1 MRSTWCFIDFHF
13 FFFFIINSLIIEV
26 RNSVRSGS
34 NLGSMY
40 GHLFKDVFSLVNSF
54 SSSHCYRQG
63 NVVADALVK
72 RARLSFPFLVW
83 MECVSSN
90 VVQFV
95 LADCPAHWLIKFLRY
110 SFSKKKKKE
119 TWEIGILDVVIRNN
133 IISRSVLLFNYK
145 TLWLDFHFSDLC
157 AFDACYLI
165 LNFSGFIYS
174 FIPSFNLCFLY
185 FDVAFKDERKR
196 CSWILNPT
204 IAFALHN
211 FEVIIL
217 KENKCNGNVN
227 VKGRTS

>member
-1 MRSTWCFIDFHF
+1 M
-13 FFFFIINSLIIEV
+13 
-26 RNSVRSGS
+26 RNSVWSGS

-54 SSSHCYRQG
+54 RSNFFSRYYRQD
-63 NVVADALVK
+63 NATADALAK
-72 RARLSFPFLVW
+72 RTRLSFLFLVW
-83 MECVSSN
+83 MECVPSN
-90 VVQFV
+90 VVQYV
-95 LADCPAHWLIKFLRY
+95 LASCPAHWLIKFLRY
-110 SFSKKKKKE
+110 SFSKKKKKR
-119 TWEIGILDVVIRNN
+119 WEIGTLDVFIRNN
-133 IISRSVLLFNYK
+133 IISRSNLLFNNK

-157 AFDACYLI
+157 AFEACYLI